1 MSLYFCL
8 RETADITAFIAGA
21 RPLQSEPVSVSAAL
35 GRVLAA
41 DMHAPVP
48 CPSTRRSTRDGY
60 AVRAGDVAG
69 ASSAAPVLLHMAGES
84 RMGRPCGGT
93 LQKGEAWRVYTGSTL
108 PEGADA
114 VLMQEFAMLVDP
126 SADSK
131 DAPVMVAISAP
142 CAKGE
147 NILAPGADMP
157 QGTLLAQ
164 AGTRLGAHHMALLA
178 QFFKEVPLHRK
189 PVLGVLSTGDE
200 FCGSAPQNGFAACQ
214 SNTNALLLEG
224 LAASLGANYQHL
236 GTAPDNVQA
245 LGQHLRAALP
255 DGSTPC
261 DVVVVIGGSSAGK
274 RDFSA
279 QAIAGL
285 PGCDICGHDQRV
297 SSGRPLTL
305 ARVGQT
311 AVWGLPGHSLSL
323 ALAAQVFLAPLLQ
336 RLTGQQ
342 ASPQH
347 INRQSSVL
355 ARLGLALPVEGNAP
369 THYPVILRREHGR
382 VTAWPVAA
390 GTGKTAV
397 LRDMNGWITMPGSDD
412 MSRSG
417 LRRGAAVRVHLFV

>member
-1 MSLYFCL
+1 
-8 RETADITAFIAGA
+8 
-21 RPLQSEPVSVSAAL
+21 
-35 GRVLAA
+35 
-41 DMHAPVP
+41 
-48 CPSTRRSTRDGY
+48 
-60 AVRAGDVAG
+60 
-69 ASSAAPVLLHMAGES
+69 
-84 RMGRPCGGT
+84 
-93 LQKGEAWRVYTGSTL
+93 
-108 PEGADA
+108 
-114 VLMQEFAMLVDP
+114 
-126 SADSK
+126 
-131 DAPVMVAISAP
+131 
-142 CAKGE
+142 
-147 NILAPGADMP
+147 MP
-157 QGTLLAQ
+157 QGALLAQ

-200 FCGSAPQNGFAACQ
+200 FCGSEPQNGFAACQ

-224 LAASLGANYQHL
+224 LAASLGAHCLHL
-236 GTAPDNVQA
+236 GTAPDNAQA

-255 DGSTPC
+255 GGPTPC
-261 DVVVVIGGSSAGK
+261 DVIVVIGGSSAGK

-285 PGCDICGHDQRV
+285 PGCEVCGHDQRV

-336 RLTGQQ
+336 RLAGQQ

-347 INRQSSVL
+347 MNRQPVVL

-369 THYPVILRREHGR
+369 THYPVMLRRGDGR

-397 LRDMNGWITMPGSDD
+397 LRDMDGWITMPGSDD
-412 MSRSG
+412 MSRGG
-417 LRRGAAVRVHLFV
+417 LRRGAAVRVRLFA

>member
-8 RETADITAFIAGA
+8 RETADITAFIAEA
-21 RPLQSEPVSVSAAL
+21 SPLQAEPGSVSAAL

-60 AVRAGDVAG
+60 AVRAADVAG
-69 ASSAAPVLLHMAGES
+69 ASPAAPVLLHMTGES
-84 RMGRPCGGT
+84 RMGRPCSGT

-114 VLMQEFAMLVDP
+114 VLMQEFATLGDQL
-126 SADSK
+126 ADSR
-131 DAPVMVAISAP
+131 DAPPVVAVSTP
-142 CAKGE
+142 CAMGE

-157 QGTLLAQ
+157 QGALLAQ

-200 FCGSAPQNGFAACQ
+200 FCGSEPQNGIAACQ

-224 LAASLGANYQHL
+224 LAASLGAHVLHL
-236 GTAPDNVQA
+236 GTAPDNAQA

-255 DGSTPC
+255 GGPTPC
-261 DVVVVIGGSSAGK
+261 DVIVVIGGSSGGG

-285 PGCDICGHDQRV
+285 PGCEICGHDQRV

-336 RLTGQQ
+336 RLAGQQ

-347 INRQSSVL
+347 MNRQPVVL

-369 THYPVILRREHGR
+369 THYPVMLRRGDGR

-397 LRDMNGWITMPGSDD
+397 LRDMDGWITMPGSDD
-412 MSRSG
+412 MSRGG
-417 LRRGAAVRVHLFV
+417 LRRGAAVRVRLFA